1 MNSFHIKRSFK
12 KETSL
17 RLKWLEK
24 VFWNKYEVLMGGKKK
39 VYEGSEQVE
48 RSRKEGV
55 AEIEMKS
62 KLERNLFGCIK
73 NLFCSRRAKLK
84 GQVVARIKLY

>member
-1 MNSFHIKRSFK
+1 M
-12 KETSL
+12 
-17 RLKWLEK
+17 
-24 VFWNKYEVLMGGKKK
+24 
-39 VYEGSEQVE
+39 YEGSEQVE

>member
-1 MNSFHIKRSFK
+1 M
-12 KETSL
+12 E
-17 RLKWLEK
+17 
-24 VFWNKYEVLMGGKKK
+24 KK
-39 VYEGSEQVE
+39 VHGGSEQVE
-48 RSRKEGV
+48 KEGV

-62 KLERNLFGCIK
+62 KLDRNLFGYIK